1 MKTIYKS
8 CYFST
13 VTPFS
18 ILAQN
23 TINGTVLDNITKQ
36 PIQGKYKCTGTTNG
50 VSTDFDGKF
59 QLSNVKR
66 GNAIVFSFIGYK
78 KIVIT
83 TALKIIDCYT
93 GGRSKSTKK

>member
-23 TINGTVLDNITKQ
+23 TISGTVLDNVTKQ
-36 PIQGKYKCTGTTNG
+36 PIPG
-50 VSTDFDGKF
+50 VNI
-59 QLSNVKR
+59 NVKVQLMVSDR
-66 GNAIVFSFIGYK
+66 F
-78 KIVIT
+78 
-83 TALKIIDCYT
+83 
-93 GGRSKSTKK
+93 

>member
-36 PIQGKYKCTGTTNG
+36 PIQGKYYSTRTTNG
-50 VSTDFDGKF
+50 VFNRF
-59 QLSNVKR
+59 
-66 GNAIVFSFIGYK
+66 
-78 KIVIT
+78 
-83 TALKIIDCYT
+83 
-93 GGRSKSTKK
+93 

>member
-23 TINGTVLDNITKQ
+23 TVNGTVLTISQNSPFRVNVI
-36 PIQGKYKCTGTTNG
+36 CTRLLM
-50 VSTDFDGKF
+50 VF
-59 QLSNVKR
+59 QQILMENFNSNVKMLYSLLLD
-66 GNAIVFSFIGYK
+66 I
-78 KIVIT
+78 KI
-83 TALKIIDCYT
+83 LLYLQRSKSYT
-93 GGRSKSTKK
+93 GGR